1 MEDLKLKNSTFTFT
15 PTSSVVPIFELKENG
30 DILVKGNLIEND
42 KKVVDAMREFL
53 NLENLFCECE
63 NNSDIY
69 SETKTYHTSCNK
81 EVKTIRVK

>member
-30 DILVKGNLIEND
+30 DMLVKGNLIEN
-42 KKVVDAMREFL
+42 
-53 NLENLFCECE
+53 
-63 NNSDIY
+63 
-69 SETKTYHTSCNK
+69 YHTSCNK